1 MTIPFTRWP
10 EEFARRYREKG
21 YWQDLPLTHI
31 LTDHAEKDTVAII
44 DGERHLTWRAFNQ
57 AVNNLASA
65 LQGQG
70 VRRGET
76 ALVQL
81 GNVAE
86 FYITFFA
93 LLQVGVA
100 PVNALFS
107 HQRNELNAYAA
118 QIKPALLIADREHAL
133 FAGDDFLNRFVDEHR
148 SVRVVLLRGDNGAHA
163 LEAAIAHPA
172 THFIPNPTPADE
184 VAFFQLSGGST
195 GTPKLIPRTHNDYD
209 YSIRRSN
216 EICGITADTRYL
228 NALPAAHNYAM
239 SSPGSLGVFMAG
251 GCVVL
256 AHDPSATI
264 CFPLI
269 ERHQINVTSLVPP
282 AVSLWLQAIADGAG
296 NAQLKSLKLLQVGG
310 ARLSATLAA
319 RIPAEIGCQ
328 LQQVFGMAEGLVNYT
343 ALDDTPERIIHTQ
356 GRPMCPDDEV
366 WVADE
371 QGNPLP
377 RGETGRLMT
386 RGPYTFRG
394 YFNSPEH
401 NASAFD
407 ANGFYC
413 SGDLIAIDEQGY
425 ITVQGR
431 EKDQINRGGEKIAAE
446 EIENLLLRHEAVIHA
461 ALVSMEDSLLGE
473 KSCAFLVVKQP
484 LRAVEV
490 RRFLREQGVAEFKLP
505 DRVESVD
512 ALPLTPVGKVDKKQL
527 RLWIAERARPEEQSM
542 AIPKLTAYALPTAAE
557 LPTSKVNWAF
567 EPERAALLIHDMQE
581 YFLNFWGENSAMMQQ
596 VVANI
601 ARLRTYCKAHNIPVY
616 YTAQPKEQSD
626 EDRALLNDMWG
637 PGLTRSPEQQRIV
650 AELTPDEADTV
661 LVKWRYS
668 AFHRSPLELMLKET
682 GRNQLLITGVYA
694 HIGCMTTAT
703 DAFMRDIKP
712 FFIADALADFTRE
725 EHLMSLN
732 YVAGRSGRVVMT
744 DDLLPSV
751 PASKAAL
758 RELIL
763 PLLDETDEPMDDENL
778 IDYGLDSVRMMALAA
793 RWRKVHGDIDF
804 VMLAKNPTLDAWWAL
819 LSREVQ

>member
-1 MTIPFTRWP
+1 MTLPFTRWP
-10 EEFARRYREKG
+10 DEFARRYREKG
-21 YWQDLPLTHI
+21 YWQDLPLTDI
-31 LTDHAEKDTVAII
+31 LTRHGDSDAWALV
-44 DGERHLTWRAFNQ
+44 DGERRITYRQFQ
-57 AVNNLASA
+57 QSVNNLASA
-65 LQGQG
+65 LQAQG
-70 VRRGET
+70 VQRGET

-107 HQRNELNAYAA
+107 HQRSELNAYAS
-118 QIKPALLIADREHAL
+118 QIEPALLIADRAHGL
-133 FAGDDFLNRFVDEHR
+133 FAGDDFLNTFMEQHR
-148 SVRVVLLRGDNGAHA
+148 SVRVVLLRGDG
-163 LEAAIAHPA
+163 LEATMARPA
-172 THFIPNPTPADE
+172 EHFIASPTPADE

-195 GTPKLIPRTHNDYD
+195 GTPKLIPRTHNDYY

-228 NALPAAHNYAM
+228 NALPAAHNFAM

-251 GCVVL
+251 GCMVL
-256 AHDPSATI
+256 ANDPSASL

-269 ERHQINVTSLVPP
+269 EQHQITVTSLVPP
-282 AVSLWLQAIADGAG
+282 AVSLWLQAIAEGAG
-296 NAQLKSLKLLQVGG
+296 NTQLASLQLLQVGG

-343 ALDDTPERIIHTQ
+343 ALDDTPDRIINTQ

-371 QGNPLP
+371 HGNPLP
-377 RGETGRLMT
+377 RGEVGRLMT

-394 YFNSPEH
+394 YYKSPEH

-407 ANGFYC
+407 ENGFYC

-446 EIENLLLRHEAVIHA
+446 EVENLLLRHEAVIHA

-473 KSCAFLVVKQP
+473 KSCAYLVVKQP

-505 DRVESVD
+505 DRVECLE

-527 RLWIAERARPEEQSM
+527 RLWLAERAR
-542 AIPKLTAYALPTAAE
+542 
-557 LPTSKVNWAF
+557 
-567 EPERAALLIHDMQE
+567 
-581 YFLNFWGENSAMMQQ
+581 G
-596 VVANI
+596 
-601 ARLRTYCKAHNIPVY
+601 
-616 YTAQPKEQSD
+616 
-626 EDRALLNDMWG
+626 
-637 PGLTRSPEQQRIV
+637 
-650 AELTPDEADTV
+650 
-661 LVKWRYS
+661 
-668 AFHRSPLELMLKET
+668 
-682 GRNQLLITGVYA
+682 
-694 HIGCMTTAT
+694 
-703 DAFMRDIKP
+703 
-712 FFIADALADFTRE
+712 
-725 EHLMSLN
+725 
-732 YVAGRSGRVVMT
+732 
-744 DDLLPSV
+744 
-751 PASKAAL
+751 
-758 RELIL
+758 
-763 PLLDETDEPMDDENL
+763 
-778 IDYGLDSVRMMALAA
+778 
-793 RWRKVHGDIDF
+793 
-804 VMLAKNPTLDAWWAL
+804 
-819 LSREVQ
+819 

>member
-10 EEFARRYREKG
+10 DDFARRYREKG
-21 YWQDLPLTHI
+21 YWQDLPLTEI
-31 LTDHAEKDTVAII
+31 LTRHADSDALAII
-44 DGERHLTWRAFNQ
+44 DGERRFTYRQFQQ

-65 LQGQG
+65 LQAQG
-70 VRRGET
+70 VQRGET

-107 HQRNELNAYAA
+107 HQRSELNAYAS
-118 QIKPALLIADREHAL
+118 QIEPTLLIADRAHGL
-133 FAGDDFLNRFVDEHR
+133 FAGDDFINTFVNQHP
-148 SVRVVLLRGDNGAHA
+148 SVRVVLLRGEG
-163 LEAAIAHPA
+163 LEAEIARPA
-172 THFIPNPTPADE
+172 ENFIPSPTPADE

-195 GTPKLIPRTHNDYD
+195 GTPKLIPRTHNDYY

-216 EICGITADTRYL
+216 EICGISAQTRYL
-228 NALPAAHNYAM
+228 NALPAAHNFAM
-239 SSPGSLGVFMAG
+239 SSPGSLGIFMAG

-256 AHDPSATI
+256 AHDPSATL

-269 ERHQINVTSLVPP
+269 EQHQITVTSLVPP
-282 AVSLWLQAIADGAG
+282 AVSLWLQAIGEGAG
-296 NAQLKSLKLLQVGG
+296 NAQLASLQLLQVGG

-343 ALDDTPERIIHTQ
+343 ALDDAPERIMNTQ
-356 GRPMCPDDEV
+356 GRPMCADDEV

-371 QGNPLP
+371 NGNPLP
-377 RGETGRLMT
+377 RGEVGRLMT

-394 YFNSPEH
+394 YYKSPEH

-446 EIENLLLRHEAVIHA
+446 EVENLLLRHEAVIHA

-473 KSCAFLVVKQP
+473 KSCAYLVVKQP

-505 DRVESVD
+505 DRVECLE

-527 RLWIAERARPEEQSM
+527 RLWLAERAQ
-542 AIPKLTAYALPTAAE
+542 
-557 LPTSKVNWAF
+557 
-567 EPERAALLIHDMQE
+567 
-581 YFLNFWGENSAMMQQ
+581 G
-596 VVANI
+596 
-601 ARLRTYCKAHNIPVY
+601 
-616 YTAQPKEQSD
+616 
-626 EDRALLNDMWG
+626 
-637 PGLTRSPEQQRIV
+637 
-650 AELTPDEADTV
+650 
-661 LVKWRYS
+661 
-668 AFHRSPLELMLKET
+668 
-682 GRNQLLITGVYA
+682 
-694 HIGCMTTAT
+694 
-703 DAFMRDIKP
+703 
-712 FFIADALADFTRE
+712 
-725 EHLMSLN
+725 
-732 YVAGRSGRVVMT
+732 
-744 DDLLPSV
+744 
-751 PASKAAL
+751 
-758 RELIL
+758 
-763 PLLDETDEPMDDENL
+763 
-778 IDYGLDSVRMMALAA
+778 
-793 RWRKVHGDIDF
+793 
-804 VMLAKNPTLDAWWAL
+804 
-819 LSREVQ
+819 